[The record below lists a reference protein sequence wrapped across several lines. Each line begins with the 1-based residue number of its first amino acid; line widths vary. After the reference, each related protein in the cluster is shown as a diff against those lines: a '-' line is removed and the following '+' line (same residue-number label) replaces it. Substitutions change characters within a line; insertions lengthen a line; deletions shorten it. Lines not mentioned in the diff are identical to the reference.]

1 MRKILL
7 PLLIALAS
15 APAFAQ
21 SEPSTSTTIPEAD
34 RQASMVLVKRAV
46 EAYRA
51 KAFVRAGELFLSA
64 YELSRVANQLRSAA
78 KAFEQGKALPQ
89 AEAAWKRFLKDPSLS
104 PNQRSEAQAR
114 VELYEERRR
123 AEAAEAKA
131 AAKPPAEPGSGPRA
145 QPPPPTEPSKLEPPP
160 PTTVTTNTMA
170 TRRPWVGPLVLGG
183 VGVVAF
189 AASLGL
195 YLSADNRLGDL
206 DDQLAMLDGQGRIVG
221 VNVGIAQQEL
231 DGINRDRTIAVAMVG
246 AGGAAAIAGLFWW
259 LFGGEEVL
267 SPTLQTGQ
275 KSATVGVIGLF

>member
-1 MRKILL
+1 MRKTLL

-21 SEPSTSTTIPEAD
+21 SEPSTSNTIPEAD

-51 KAFVRAGELFLSA
+51 KEFVRAGELFLSA

-78 KAFEQGKALPQ
+78 KAFEQGEALPQ

-131 AAKPPAEPGSGPRA
+131 AKPPAEPGSGPRA
-145 QPPPPTEPSKLEPPP
+145 QPPPPAEPLKLEPPP
-160 PTTVTTNTMA
+160 PASVTTNSTV

-195 YLSADNRLGDL
+195 YLSANNRLGDL

-246 AGGAAAIAGLFWW
+246 AGGAAAVAGLFWW

-267 SPTLQTGQ
+267 SPTLQTGD
-275 KSATVGVIGLF
+275 KSTTIGVSGLF